1 MNIFTGSYS
10 NCKSGNLVSISG
22 DKGKS
27 ANFNGNAYTKLA
39 PKRDFFVAWKYNTT
53 LSEDENNKYYMKEFY
68 KQVLSQLNPIDTLKE
83 LSSFGNNVIILC
95 YEQNDE
101 FCHRHLIATWL
112 ERILGME
119 IPEVSISDD
128 GVVTKLPR
136 NPLYVEQFNKIID
149 EFTI

>member
-1 MNIFTGSYS
+1 MKLSTGSYS

-53 LSEDENNKYYMKEFY
+53 LSEDENNKYYMREFY
-68 KQVLSQLNPIDTLKE
+68 KQVLADLNPIELLKE
-83 LSSFGNNVIILC
+83 LRYFGDDVVILC

-101 FCHRHLIATWL
+101 FCHRHLIAAWL

-119 IPEVSISDD
+119 IPEVSTSED
-128 GVVTKLPR
+128 GIVTKLNR
-136 NPLYVEQFNKIID
+136 NPLYTEQFNKIID
-149 EFTI
+149 EFTS